1 MDALELMHRLIDHQ
15 RQVAALLA
23 RETVLVCVGSRL
35 LALAMA
41 QGPLGFGDSSTERYQ
56 NNLAEGKSG
65 LVGSV
70 TRLDEALHLIHR
82 KRPSLLICSERL
94 EDGTGIGLI
103 REAKSFDSHVKVIL
117 FLEHRN
123 PMLYASALAAH
134 PDGIMLEPLLGRGY
148 LLLALRMICEGGMYL
163 EPEIASAL
171 HGSTTDGDPGLS
183 ARELEVM
190 QQVVHGLSDRQIAE
204 HLKIAIPT
212 VKHHLQQVYQKLAV
226 HNRTRAAIALLLL
239 GIVEPPYPLLPS
251 EAAAFGDSKD
261 SAVTYPKG

>member
-1 MDALELMHRLIDHQ
+1 MDAFELIHRLADHQ
-15 RQVAALLA
+15 SQVAELLA
-23 RETVLVCVGSRL
+23 SERVLVCVGSRL
-35 LALAMA
+35 LALSMA
-41 QGPLGFGDSSTERYQ
+41 QGPLSSIHRVQ
-56 NNLAEGKSG
+56 NGRQSIVEAEQLS
-65 LVGSV
+65 LIGSV
-70 TRLDEALHLIHR
+70 TRLDEALRLIHR
-82 KRPSLLICSERL
+82 KRPTLLICSERL
-94 EDGTGIGLI
+94 EDGTGISLI
-103 REAKSFDSHVKVIL
+103 QHAKAFDHHLKVLL

-163 EPEIASAL
+163 EPEIAATL
-171 HGSTTDGDPGLS
+171 HGSSSDGDPGLS
-183 ARELEVM
+183 VRELEVM

-251 EAAAFGDSKD
+251 EAAAFD
-261 SAVTYPKG
+261 A